1 MSFSAHSV
9 QLQFIYEGEKYLLK
23 EAVQEMGLKMAAEV
37 SRTDAFYNLGF
48 KIHHIK
54 ITQLQQDIAFSSDLY
69 IIMILNLKIY
79 ILEHISKYTSYMYNN
94 I

>member
-1 MSFSAHSV
+1 MSFGAHSV

-23 EAVQEMGLKMAAEV
+23 EAAQEMGLKMAAEV

-54 ITQLQQDIAFSSDLY
+54 ITWLQQDIVFSSDLY
-69 IIMILNLKIY
+69 IIMILKICTCIFLKIY
-79 ILEHISKYTSYMYNN
+79 P
-94 I
+94 